1 MSETDFHTWATWAEV
16 VFAAI
21 ALVALA
27 FVTAPYGRHDRPGWG
42 PAISNRVGWVVMESP
57 AVVLFLALFVQGRHA
72 SETVPVVLAAL
83 WLFHYGYRTAVFPFM
98 IRTAGKRIVLAIVGM
113 GFVFNVLNAYVI
125 SRWISHLGSYDSD
138 WPTEGRFLVGVVL
151 FIVGFVIHFTS
162 DRALIR
168 LRGPGETGYRVPR
181 GRLFD
186 QVTCPNYLGEM
197 IEWAGFAVATWSF
210 PGLAFAIFTVANVGP
225 RAFANRRWYRRTFPD
240 FPADR
245 KALVPY
251 LL

>member
-1 MSETDFHTWATWAEV
+1 M
-16 VFAAI
+16 
-21 ALVALA
+21 
-27 FVTAPYGRHDRPGWG
+27 
-42 PAISNRVGWVVMESP
+42 
-57 AVVLFLALFVQGRHA
+57 
-72 SETVPVVLAAL
+72 
-83 WLFHYGYRTAVFPFM
+83 
-98 IRTAGKRIVLAIVGM
+98 
-113 GFVFNVLNAYVI
+113 FNVLNAYVI

-138 WPTEGRFLVGVVL
+138 WPTDGRFLVGVVL

-225 RAFANRRWYRRTFPD
+225 RAFANRRWCRRTFPD
-240 FPADR
+240 FPGRPQGFDPLPPVGR
-245 KALVPY
+245 PRQS
-251 LL
+251 